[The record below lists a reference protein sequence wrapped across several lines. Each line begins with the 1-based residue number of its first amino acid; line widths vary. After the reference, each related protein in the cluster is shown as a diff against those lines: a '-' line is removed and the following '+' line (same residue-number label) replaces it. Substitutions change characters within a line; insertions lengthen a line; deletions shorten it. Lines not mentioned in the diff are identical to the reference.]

1 MKMRMLCTGMVLCAA
16 LIAVPAVYADY
27 VSDFEDLNA
36 AADGVVVTGQDGYYL
51 PPAVTSTDF
60 LAYTYSGNA
69 LGLPQNPTGGDQFIG
84 GIGPGDGTTYARA
97 QRDMDF
103 GESVTWVL
111 AYDFAATYLGS
122 DVSADYIGSFS
133 MRNEDAA
140 VTHYIHLMSW
150 IDPNDPTVYNAFYVP
165 YDAGGTQFALPGTSP
180 GSMWEGLEIG
190 HWYRAWLI
198 VDLDSNTML
207 EVGII
212 DLQSGAQETYTPTGW
227 YLDGGSGGGTAA
239 PANFRFFA
247 GGGTGSANSLAF
259 DNIAIEAG
267 PVATESKTWGEVKSL
282 YR

>member
-51 PPAVTSTDF
+51 PPAVDSVDF

-84 GIGPGDGTTYARA
+84 GVGPGNAVYARA

-103 GESVTWVL
+103 SESMTWVL
-111 AYDFAATYLGS
+111 AYDFAATFLGS
-122 DVSADYIGSFS
+122 GASADNIGSFS
-133 MRNEDAA
+133 MRNETAG

-150 IDPNDPTVYNAFYVP
+150 IDPNDPTSYNAFYVP
-165 YDAGGTQFALPGTSP
+165 YDVDGIQFTLPGTSP
-180 GSMWEGLEIG
+180 GAMWEGLQLNM
-190 HWYRAWLI
+190 WYRSWML
-198 VDLDSNTML
+198 VDLDSNLIL

-212 DLQSGAQETYTPTGW
+212 DLQSGAQETYAPTGW
-227 YLDGGSGGGTAA
+227 YLDGGGGGGTAA
-239 PANFRFFA
+239 PASFRFFA
-247 GGGTGSANSLAF
+247 GGGVEDNSLAF

-267 PVATESKTWGEVKSL
+267 PVATESKTWGDVKSL